1 MTYIYIFLVLPVV
14 WIYQIYN
21 IIWNFWYEKYWY
33 DPYLPQLFFENV
45 WIDSIIWLIL
55 WILIFFLVYKYFVK
69 NVAKLIEKI
78 ISKFRKK

>member
-1 MTYIYIFLVLPVV
+1 MYDFRFFLIILVYPFVILNNIFGSFQVAFTWKDPVFS
-14 WIYQIYN
+14 ILFTDN
-21 IIWNFWYEKYWY
+21 IFI
-33 DPYLPQLFFENV
+33 L
-45 WIDSIIWLIL
+45 SIIWLIL